1 MNTFEVINLSFSQMT
16 YVAPLD
22 VKIVLLLYI
31 YILSFITEMYIL
43 HTHGSAYTNHM
54 FGLNIAPSV
63 RALPAWFA
71 AILFY
76 TVTGWSK
83 KTRTRFCQNIKNRS
97 GMCYYKHRHHVYK
110 YCTRHKF
117 RKLLNNCCVATNS
130 VCLVMSQVNRKVCL
144 TLLCFTI

>member
-1 MNTFEVINLSFSQMT
+1 MNTFEVINLSLSQMT

-63 RALPAWFA
+63 RALPA
-71 AILFY
+71 
-76 TVTGWSK
+76 
-83 KTRTRFCQNIKNRS
+83 
-97 GMCYYKHRHHVYK
+97 
-110 YCTRHKF
+110 
-117 RKLLNNCCVATNS
+117 
-130 VCLVMSQVNRKVCL
+130 
-144 TLLCFTI
+144 